1 MAKQDEAEK
10 ILKEYLN
17 KNHVLILDAISSG
30 RTNIASCLAKF
41 GATRSRMSLIG
52 TMHEAREE
60 IKRVKPKVIFADEP
74 TASLDHANGVQV
86 VELLYKHRGN
96 GALVMVTHDASML
109 NRSDRIIRLE
119 DGVVQT

>member
-1 MAKQDEAEK
+1 
-10 ILKEYLN
+10 
-17 KNHVLILDAISSG
+17 
-30 RTNIASCLAKF
+30 
-41 GATRSRMSLIG
+41 
-52 TMHEAREE
+52 
-60 IKRVKPKVIFADEP
+60 VIFADEP